1 MECVRGAYLEEDF
14 LRVIE
19 VSSDMQLSELH
30 LLIQDLIGFS
40 DGQLADCFM
49 ATRLRGKKIRFMPP
63 KGQPDTASHA
73 DMNQSLAEIFPQG
86 SRKRLFYS
94 FDFGDNWIFEIKKIA
109 DTAHAKENVQYPRI
123 VQEEGV
129 QPI

>member
-19 VSSDMQLSELH
+19 VSSDMRLAELH
-30 LLIQDLIGFS
+30 LLIQDLIGFTDS
-40 DGQLADCFM
+40 QLDDCFM
-49 ATRLRGKKIRFMPP
+49 ATRLRGKKIRFISP
-63 KGQPDTASHA
+63 KGNPDLTSQV
-73 DMNQSLAEIFPQG
+73 DMNQSLAEVFPTG

-94 FDFGDNWIFEIKKIA
+94 FDFGDNWIFEIKKITETIKPKA
-109 DTAHAKENVQYPRI
+109 DTPYPRI
-123 VQEEGV
+123 IQEEGA

>member
-19 VSSDMQLSELH
+19 VSSDMRLSELH

-40 DGQLADCFM
+40 DGQLAECFM
-49 ATRLRGKKIRFMPP
+49 ATRLRGKKVRFMSS
-63 KGQPDTASHA
+63 KGHPGTTGLA
-73 DMNQSLAEIFPQG
+73 DMNQSLAEIFPTG
-86 SRKRLFYS
+86 SRKRFFYC
-94 FDFGDNWIFEIKKIA
+94 FDFGDNWIFEIKKT
-109 DTAHAKENVQYPRI
+109 DETAPSSENARYPRV
-123 VQEEGV
+123 VQEEGI

>member
-19 VSSDMQLSELH
+19 VSSEMRLSELH

-40 DGQLADCFM
+40 DGQLEDCFM
-49 ATRLRGKKIRFMPP
+49 ATRLRGKKIRFLSSL
-63 KGQPDTASHA
+63 GHPDATSLA
-73 DMNQSLAEIFPQG
+73 DMSQSLAEIFPSG

-94 FDFGDNWIFEIKKIA
+94 FNFGDNWIFEIKK
-109 DTAHAKENVQYPRI
+109 TAEMVQPVENAHYPRI
-123 VQEEGV
+123 ILEEGV

>member
-19 VSSDMQLSELH
+19 VSSDMRLSELH

-40 DGQLADCFM
+40 DGELEDCFV
-49 ATRLRGKKIRFMPP
+49 ATRLRGKKIRLLSSNSHPN
-63 KGQPDTASHA
+63 TTSHA
-73 DMNQSLAEIFPQG
+73 DMNQTLAEIFPQG

-109 DTAHAKENVQYPRI
+109 DASDTKESIHYPRI

>member
-19 VSSDMQLSELH
+19 VSSDMRLAELH

-40 DGQLADCFM
+40 DGQLEDCFM
-49 ATRLRGKKIRFMPP
+49 ATRLRGKKVRFMSP
-63 KGQPDTASHA
+63 KGHPDATAQA
-73 DMNQSLAEIFPQG
+73 DMNQSLADIFPTG

-109 DTAHAKENVQYPRI
+109 ETGSAMADMPYPRI
-123 VQEEGV
+123 IQEEGV

>member
-19 VSSDMQLSELH
+19 VSSEMQLSELH
-30 LLIQDLIGFS
+30 LLIKDLIGFS
-40 DGQLADCFM
+40 DGQLEDCFM
-49 ATRLRGKKIRFMPP
+49 ATRLRGKKIRFTPSN
-63 KGQPDTASHA
+63 GHPDVSTPV
-73 DMNQSLAEIFPQG
+73 DMNQSLAEIFPAG

-94 FDFGDNWIFEIKKIA
+94 FDFGDNWIFEIKK
-109 DTAHAKENVQYPRI
+109 TAENTQRIENANYPRI
-123 VQEEGV
+123 VQEEGM